1 MSEKTVVVA
10 LGHKALGATLPEQK
24 QATKAAAKA
33 IADLVEDGAHVVIS
47 HSNGPQ
53 VGMIHTAMNEFGKA
67 HPDYTFAPMS
77 VCSAMSQG
85 YIGYDLQN
93 AIRAEL
99 ISRGIYKP
107 VATILTQVV
116 IDPYDEAFGEP
127 EKIIGRILTS
137 EEAEAEED
145 KGNFVTE
152 VGNGEYRRILA
163 APKPQ
168 KIVELETIRTLA
180 DAGQV
185 VIAAGGGGIPVMEQ
199 GIDLHGASAIIEK
212 DFASE
217 LLAEELNADTLLILT
232 SVEKSA
238 STKIQTAKLC
248 WVLFLWTMPT
258 NTSQKTSLLQVPC
271 FQRLKQPYP
280 LRLKAAVTAL
290 SSPISPMQETVIVK
304 KQVPSSN
311 KQHWSY
317 IHGTEKPNF
326 I

>member
-10 LGHKALGATLPEQK
+10 LGHKALGTTLPEQK
-24 QATKAAAKA
+24 TATREAAKA
-33 IADLVEDGAHVVIS
+33 IADLVEEGANVVIS

-93 AIRAEL
+93 AIRSEL
-99 ISRGIYKP
+99 LARGIYKP

-116 IDPYDEAFGEP
+116 IDPYDDAFGEP
-127 EKIIGRILTS
+127 EKIIGRTLTA

-145 KGNFVTE
+145 KGNYVTE
-152 VGNGEYRRILA
+152 VADGQYRRILA

-168 KIVELETIRTLA
+168 RIVELETVRALI
-180 DAGQV
+180 DAGQI

-212 DFASE
+212 DLASG
-217 LLAEELNADTLLILT
+217 LLAESLNADTLLILT
-232 SVEKSA
+232 SVEKVSLDLGTDKERPIDTLTA
-238 STKIQTAKLC
+238 EEAEKYISEDHFAKGSMLPKIQAGISFIRQGEGRRTIITDIAHTRDGYLE
-248 WVLFLWTMPT
+248 
-258 NTSQKTSLLQVPC
+258 KTGTI
-271 FQRLKQPYP
+271 LK
-280 LRLKAAVTAL
+280 
-290 SSPISPMQETVIVK
+290 
-304 KQVPSSN
+304 
-311 KQHWSY
+311 
-317 IHGTEKPNF
+317 
-326 I
+326 

>member
-10 LGHKALGATLPEQK
+10 LGHKALGTTLPEQK
-24 QATKAAAKA
+24 NATKEAAKA
-33 IADLVEDGAHVVIS
+33 IADLVEEGTRVVIS

-93 AIRAEL
+93 AIRSEL
-99 ISRGIYKP
+99 LARGIYKP

-116 IDPYDEAFGEP
+116 IDPYDDAFGEP
-127 EKIIGRILTS
+127 EKIIGRTLTA

-145 KGNFVTE
+145 KGNYVTE
-152 VGNGEYRRILA
+152 VADGQYRRILA

-168 KIVELETIRTLA
+168 RIVELETVRALI
-180 DAGQV
+180 DAGQI

-212 DFASE
+212 DLASG
-217 LLAEELNADTLLILT
+217 LLAESLNADTLLILT
-232 SVEKSA
+232 SVEKVSLDLGTDKERPIDTLTA
-238 STKIQTAKLC
+238 EEAEKYISENHFAKGSMLPKIQAGISFIRQGEGRRTIITDIAHTRDGYLE
-248 WVLFLWTMPT
+248 
-258 NTSQKTSLLQVPC
+258 KTGTI
-271 FQRLKQPYP
+271 LK
-280 LRLKAAVTAL
+280 
-290 SSPISPMQETVIVK
+290 
-304 KQVPSSN
+304 
-311 KQHWSY
+311 
-317 IHGTEKPNF
+317 
-326 I
+326 

>member
-1 MSEKTVVVA
+1 MSKKKVVVA
-10 LGHKALGATLPEQK
+10 LGHEALGSTIVEQLDAVKNTAKAL
-24 QATKAAAKA
+24 
-33 IADLVEDGAHVVIS
+33 ADLVEADYQLTIT

-53 VGMIHTAMNEFGKA
+53 VSMIHKAMTELRRIYI
-67 HPDYTFAPMS
+67 DYTPAPMC

-116 IDPYDEAFGEP
+116 IDPYDDAFGEP
-127 EKIIGRILTS
+127 EKVIGRVLNA

-152 VGNGEYRRILA
+152 TAPGEYRRILA

-168 KIVELETIRTLA
+168 RIVEIETVRALT
-180 DAGQV
+180 DAGQI

-212 DFASE
+212 DFASG

-232 SVEKSA
+232 SVEK
-238 STKIQTAKLC
+238 
-248 WVLFLWTMPT
+248 V
-258 NTSQKTSLLQVPC
+258 SLNKDTDHETYLG
-271 FQRLKQPYP
+271 
-280 LRLKAAVTAL
+280 AL
-290 SSPISPMQETVIVK
+290 SAEEAQK
-304 KQVPSSN
+304 
-311 KQHWSY
+311 Y
-317 IHGTEKPNF
+317 IDEGQFAAGSMLPKIEAGLSFLSKGENRRAIITDIAHAKDGYREKTGTILK
-326 I
+326 

>member
-232 SVEKSA
+232 SVEKVSLNKDTDKETYLDTVSVA
-238 STKIQTAKLC
+238 DARKYIDENQFTAGSMLPKIE
-248 WVLFLWTMPT
+248 
-258 NTSQKTSLLQVPC
+258 
-271 FQRLKQPYP
+271 
-280 LRLKAAVTAL
+280 AAVAFAEKGKGHRTIITDIAHAKDGYK
-290 SSPISPMQETVIVK
+290 EKT
-304 KQVPSSN
+304 
-311 KQHWSY
+311 
-317 IHGTEKPNF
+317 GTIIK
-326 I
+326 

>member
-232 SVEKSA
+232 SVEKVSLNKDTDKETYLDTVSVA
-238 STKIQTAKLC
+238 DARKYIDENQFTAGSMLPKIEAGVSFVEKGTGRRTIITDMAHAKDGYC
-248 WVLFLWTMPT
+248 E
-258 NTSQKTSLLQVPC
+258 KT
-271 FQRLKQPYP
+271 
-280 LRLKAAVTAL
+280 
-290 SSPISPMQETVIVK
+290 
-304 KQVPSSN
+304 
-311 KQHWSY
+311 
-317 IHGTEKPNF
+317 GTIIK
-326 I
+326 